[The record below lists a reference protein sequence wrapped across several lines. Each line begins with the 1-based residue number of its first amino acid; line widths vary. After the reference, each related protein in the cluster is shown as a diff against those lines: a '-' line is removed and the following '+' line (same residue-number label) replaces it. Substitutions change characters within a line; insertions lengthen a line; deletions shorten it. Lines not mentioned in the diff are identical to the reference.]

1 METASPLAVVTSRAG
16 AVLTRGGGNVAV
28 HYGSAAAE
36 LGVCV
41 TAVGLADRSDLGKL
55 RITGPAAG
63 IADLLQHVVGGP
75 LEPAG
80 VAAAAG
86 AWWCA
91 VAPEHVIVQC
101 ERSGAPR
108 LLGMLRAQARR
119 LPGVEVVDISSSLSA
134 IALVGPRAPQV
145 LRALGALGPG
155 GDPRTAAP
163 FGRATIAGAGVHV
176 LLQTDR
182 RALVLVEPLA
192 ADRVWRAIAEAGRD
206 FGLSCVGTEA
216 VERFA
221 LLDHLR
227 VPSAPAR

>member
-16 AVLTRGGGNVAV
+16 AVMTRGGANVAV

-41 TAVGLADRSDLGKL
+41 AAVGLADRSDLGKL
-55 RITGPAAG
+55 AITGPADG
-63 IADLLQHVVGGP
+63 IADLLRDIVGAP

-80 VAAAAG
+80 VAVAAA

-91 VAPEHVIVQC
+91 ASPEHVIVQC
-101 ERSGAPR
+101 ERARAPR
-108 LLGMLRAQARR
+108 LLRMLRAQARR
-119 LPGVEVVDISSSLSA
+119 LPGVEVADVSASLSA
-134 IALVGPRAPQV
+134 IALVGPRAPR
-145 LRALGALGPG
+145 LLSALGALGPG
-155 GDPRTAAP
+155 GDPRSAAP
-163 FGRATIAGAGVHV
+163 FGCATIGGAAVRV

-182 RALVLVEPLA
+182 RALVLVEALV
-192 ADRVWRAIAEAGRD
+192 ADRVWRAIAETGRP

-221 LLDHLR
+221 LIDRLR
-227 VPSAPAR
+227 VPSAPSR